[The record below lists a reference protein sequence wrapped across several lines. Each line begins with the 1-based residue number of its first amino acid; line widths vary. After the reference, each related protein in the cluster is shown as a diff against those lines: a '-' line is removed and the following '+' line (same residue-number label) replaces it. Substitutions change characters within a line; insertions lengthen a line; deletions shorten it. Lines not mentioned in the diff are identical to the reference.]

1 MTRQFYSTV
10 SIPRG
15 LHIYI
20 QQLIKQ
26 NPQLGYVSVAD
37 FVKEAIREKL
47 HDVKKQ

>member
-1 MTRQFYSTV
+1 MARQLYSTV

-37 FVKEAIREKL
+37 FVKESIREKL
-47 HDVKKQ
+47 QEVKKQ

>member
-1 MTRQFYSTV
+1 MTKSLYSTV

-47 HDVKKQ
+47 QDVKKQ